1 MGKGRKRKYK
11 GSPGDEESLRYD
23 CQRPNDLAADV
34 NENVRHGEATA
45 RVDPST
51 GLRSAF
57 PGLEANYNNELFYG
71 PALDGLDYLRMVR

>member
-1 MGKGRKRKYK
+1 MGKSRKRKYK
-11 GSPGDEESLRYD
+11 GSPGDEGSFHPD
-23 CQRPNDLAADV
+23 CQRPNFLAAEV
-34 NENVRHGEATA
+34 NENARHGEATA

-57 PGLEANYNNELFYG
+57 PGLEANHDNDLFYG